1 MTSIAAGAALAVAPA
16 QSSSARP
23 LPATPTPEPS
33 TPDRRSAPQPT
44 TRLSRPRT
52 YPSIRPAPRPIT
64 TRATTAAAD
73 RLARIAIRPT
83 NGSRSAWR

>member
-33 TPDRRSAPQPT
+33 TPDRRLSAPALHTAFPPQN
-44 TRLSRPRT
+44 LSIDPPGT
-52 YPSIRPAPRPIT
+52 PAPHHQGDHR
-64 TRATTAAAD
+64 R
-73 RLARIAIRPT
+73 R
-83 NGSRSAWR
+83 